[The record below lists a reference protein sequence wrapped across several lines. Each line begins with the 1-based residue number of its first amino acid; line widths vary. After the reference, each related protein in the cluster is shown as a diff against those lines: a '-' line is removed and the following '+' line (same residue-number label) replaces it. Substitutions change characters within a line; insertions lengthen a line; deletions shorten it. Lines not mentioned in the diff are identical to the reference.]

1 MKFTLRHV
9 IQCHLF
15 NQPCKLYY
23 CSRSMRNNLSI
34 SYRKALAIM
43 IITSPVSTYIGSYM
57 KLTCVIKANV
67 VVLQNGIKNVLG
79 Q

>member
-1 MKFTLRHV
+1 
-9 IQCHLF
+9 
-15 NQPCKLYY
+15 
-23 CSRSMRNNLSI
+23 
-34 SYRKALAIM
+34 M

-57 KLTCVIKANV
+57 KLTCAIKANV